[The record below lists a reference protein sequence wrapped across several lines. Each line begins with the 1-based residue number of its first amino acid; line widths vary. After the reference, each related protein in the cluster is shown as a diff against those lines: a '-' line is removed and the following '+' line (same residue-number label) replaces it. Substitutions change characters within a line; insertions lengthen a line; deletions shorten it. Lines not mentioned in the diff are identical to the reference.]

1 LWLRCSSFCARFSAT
16 VALPSQDLPLR
27 IFSSTR
33 ATLVFA
39 ARISAST
46 PASVSL
52 VFGST
57 LSASAPSIFFVEILF
72 VLRVPAVG
80 RRAVPRPV
88 EANSLRIFLAS
99 RPQCPGQLV
108 VLRARSLKCVFSSVG
123 PRVDPGAAVLLGFL
137 DSSARFLLRLTPSP
151 LLPVWIF
158 GFNAAAASFCF
169 FIEFSLLGF
178 DSSRKARPLPNWIF
192 SLSSPLRFLLDCALS
207 FFLVL
212 ALVTAIVYHRPV
224 SVANKTRVDGERED
238 HHPCTHDF

>member
-158 GFNAAAASFCF
+158 GFNAAAASFP
-169 FIEFSLLGF
+169 FSSNFRCPDLIPRG
-178 DSSRKARPLPNWIF
+178 RPALDLPNWIF
-192 SLSSPLRFLLDCALS
+192 SLSALS

-212 ALVTAIVYHRPV
+212 ALVTATVYHRPV
-224 SVANKTRVDGERED
+224 SVADKTRVKGERED
-238 HHPCTHDF
+238 HHPFTHGF